1 MHVSRSFLLLLA
13 SLSLSLNCR
22 ASPLPDSPK
31 PSSEMGTW
39 GRRDE
44 AQKVH
49 LGYRYVDKESV
60 LIYARAG
67 RELAKAAGKVVQAK
81 PNLKGDEAKWV
92 IEGTLTD
99 IKASGT
105 VIGEGAYLTPSVG
118 GWEGEF
124 VCEVWGD
131 LEKFKE
137 APKEFVTN
145 KIMAHTPESEEAWNK
160 ILSGGKT
167 MDTTILAVQIPGQV
181 GYTMRIPPHYLK
193 PSPPRILGVLT
204 GQRKPKVDL
213 GITVRCVSET
223 NIQALSIHNPADW
236 GQWWPNLNPSN
247 QLWMM
252 AIHSRG

>member
-49 LGYRYVDKESV
+49 LGYRYVDKDSV

-81 PNLKGDEAKWV
+81 PKGDEAKWV

-124 VCEVWGD
+124 VV
-131 LEKFKE
+131 
-137 APKEFVTN
+137 
-145 KIMAHTPESEEAWNK
+145 
-160 ILSGGKT
+160 
-167 MDTTILAVQIPGQV
+167 
-181 GYTMRIPPHYLK
+181 
-193 PSPPRILGVLT
+193 
-204 GQRKPKVDL
+204 
-213 GITVRCVSET
+213 
-223 NIQALSIHNPADW
+223 
-236 GQWWPNLNPSN
+236 
-247 QLWMM
+247 
-252 AIHSRG
+252 